1 MRRWRRVKWHSCGGL
16 WIKDESFDLAPSFLS
31 PVAHLNYYKG
41 GLEENRVS
49 KVHTKEELMWE
60 RSRKFFIFNTWRTMT
75 DTSESNRV
83 PKHKV
88 TSQYAEAQ
96 PTFHAV
102 LSRKKKRSSVMA
114 HLNQSCLESNGLFQ
128 HTKLSV
134 RAVFKGRKTW
144 FSPFFLTTLVL
155 LQAIIHFHLWLIFS
169 RKFRMEQ
176 YWLDLYVFIDFCV
189 HTKMLSFVVWED
201 AVHCNLS
208 K

>member
-1 MRRWRRVKWHSCGGL
+1 MRRWRRLKWHSCGGL

-88 TSQYAEAQ
+88 RWQYAEAQ

-102 LSRKKKRSSVMA
+102 LSWKKSAQVSWHTSINHAWRAMASFNTQSSLCALFLKAWFSLFFFDHSCFTASNNSFSPLTYFQQKVSDGAILVRLICFHWFLCSHKDVKLCGMRRRSS
-114 HLNQSCLESNGLFQ
+114 LQ
-128 HTKLSV
+128 
-134 RAVFKGRKTW
+134 FK
-144 FSPFFLTTLVL
+144 
-155 LQAIIHFHLWLIFS
+155 
-169 RKFRMEQ
+169 
-176 YWLDLYVFIDFCV
+176 
-189 HTKMLSFVVWED
+189 
-201 AVHCNLS
+201 
-208 K
+208 

>member
-1 MRRWRRVKWHSCGGL
+1 MRRWRRLKWHSCGGL

-41 GLEENRVS
+41 GLEGNRVS

-88 TSQYAEAQ
+88 TWQYAEAQ

-102 LSRKKKRSSVMA
+102 LSWKKKRSSVMA
-114 HLNQSCLESNGLFQ
+114 HLNQSRLESNGLFQ

-134 RAVFKGRKTW
+134 CALFLKAERHDSVYFFDHSCFTASNNS
-144 FSPFFLTTLVL
+144 FSPLTYFQQKVSDGAILVRLICFHWFLCSNKDVKLCGMRRCSS
-155 LQAIIHFHLWLIFS
+155 LQF
-169 RKFRMEQ
+169 K
-176 YWLDLYVFIDFCV
+176 
-189 HTKMLSFVVWED
+189 
-201 AVHCNLS
+201 
-208 K
+208 

>member
-1 MRRWRRVKWHSCGGL
+1 MIRCCYILLELLIIGLSEYNARSMCRDTTEWKRRRRIFREDLRRWRRLKWHSCGGL

-31 PVAHLNYYKG
+31 PVAHLNYYRG

-60 RSRKFFIFNTWRTMT
+60 CSRKFFIFNTWRTMT

-102 LSRKKKRSSVMA
+102 LSLKKSAQVSWRTSINHAWRAMA
-114 HLNQSCLESNGLFQ
+114 
-128 HTKLSV
+128 
-134 RAVFKGRKTW
+134 
-144 FSPFFLTTLVL
+144 
-155 LQAIIHFHLWLIFS
+155 
-169 RKFRMEQ
+169 
-176 YWLDLYVFIDFCV
+176 
-189 HTKMLSFVVWED
+189 SF
-201 AVHCNLS
+201 NT
-208 K
+208 

>member
-1 MRRWRRVKWHSCGGL
+1 MRRWRRLKWHSCGGL

-88 TSQYAEAQ
+88 RWQYAEAQ

-102 LSRKKKRSSVMA
+102 LSWKKSAQVSWRTSINHAWRAMASFNTQSSLCA
-114 HLNQSCLESNGLFQ
+114 LFL
-128 HTKLSV
+128 K
-134 RAVFKGRKTW
+134 AW
-144 FSPFFLTTLVL
+144 FSLFFFLTTLVL